1 MKLELDLAWRM
12 GPDITKPA
20 PPILFSLLRGIA
32 DYGSLSAAAKQS
44 GVSYRS
50 AWNLIREWSDYLG
63 TPLVEATRGQGAH
76 LTPLGHKLVWGV
88 EHARQAMHKA
98 GSATLA
104 GFQHEIDRV
113 LNLGSLNCLTVHA
126 SHCLSHDVL
135 RQHYFDETGAKL
147 NLQHIGSGTCL
158 EHLQAGACNVA
169 GFHLADGWL
178 RSKFCSRYQ
187 QFFDPQAVRLITAL
201 KRRQGLIV
209 EPGNPLGLTG
219 VADLIEAG
227 ATIINRQLNS
237 GTRLLFDE
245 LLTQSGIQSAEIS
258 GYDDVEFTHSAV
270 GALVAEKSADAALGT
285 EAAAFKFNLDFVPI
299 VTETYYYAIP
309 VSTWESPEVEAFRRI
324 LTGSRWKQS
333 IAHME
338 GYDLSEA
345 GNIEDG
351 ADVLTADN

>member
-12 GPDITKPA
+12 GPGTTKPA
-20 PPILFSLLRGIA
+20 PPVLFNLLRGIA
-32 DYGSLSAAAKQS
+32 DFGSLSAAAKQS

-50 AWNLIREWSDYLG
+50 AWNLIHQWSDYLG

-88 EHARQAMHKA
+88 EHARQAMHEA

-104 GFQHEIDRV
+104 DFQKEIDRV
-113 LNLGSLNCLTVHA
+113 LKLGNLNYLTVHA

-147 NLQHIGSGTCL
+147 NLQHVGSGTCL

-169 GFHLADGWL
+169 GFHLADGYL
-178 RSKFCSRYQ
+178 HNIFCSRYL
-187 QFFDPQAVRLITAL
+187 QFFNPHAVRLITAL

-219 VADLIEAG
+219 VADLAETG
-227 ATIINRQLNS
+227 ATIINRQLDS

-245 LLTQSGIQSAEIS
+245 LLTQSGIQSAEIN

-270 GALVAEKSADAALGT
+270 GALVAEKSADAGLGT
-285 EAAAFKFNLDFVPI
+285 EAAALKFNLDFVPI
-299 VTETYYYAIP
+299 VTETYYYAVP
-309 VSTWESPEVEAFRRI
+309 VSSWESQEVQALRRI
-324 LTGSRWKQS
+324 LSGSRWKQS
-333 IAHME
+333 IALIK

-345 GNIEDG
+345 GKIEEG
-351 ADVLTADN
+351 TDVLTGEN